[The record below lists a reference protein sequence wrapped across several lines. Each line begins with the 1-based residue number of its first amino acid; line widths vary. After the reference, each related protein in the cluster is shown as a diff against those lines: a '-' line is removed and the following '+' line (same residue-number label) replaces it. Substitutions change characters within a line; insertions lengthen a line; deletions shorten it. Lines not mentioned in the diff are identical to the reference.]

1 MAVKTPKKRINV
13 TFPASLLEELK
24 TYVSPRERN
33 KFIVEATESQIKRIR
48 LRKVLADLRQEPA
61 WSDEDHPDLM
71 TVEDVNN
78 YVRKLRETSMPRSW
92 DEIAAEAEQDD

>member
-13 TFPASLLEELK
+13 TLPASLLEELK

-33 KFIVEATESQIKRIR
+33 KFIVEAIENHLQKIR
-48 LRKVLADLRQEPA
+48 FKKALKKSAGA

-78 YVRKLRETSMPRSW
+78 YVRKLREASMPRSW